1 MSRAKRQTEWSALGG
16 NMESIHGA
24 VKPCPMHS
32 YFRAVATSR
41 TIEESLQQ
49 TIAGFAVLS
58 SLVIV
63 QVIEQSG
70 GC

>member
-1 MSRAKRQTEWSALGG
+1 
-16 NMESIHGA
+16 MESIHGA